1 MAQPGGNAT
10 GFTQFEYTFGVN
22 AMDLE
27 NRLCDVE
34 TDRRNRLHG
43 PVLRIGSPHGDHGT
57 YAVSTSEVSF
67 IVKAFL
73 PAKG

>member
-1 MAQPGGNAT
+1 MRRCA
-10 GFTQFEYTFGVN
+10 GFDPYETPRQLLEENNDIPTLEPAPDDHFAFSIN

-34 TDRRNRLHG
+34 TDCRNRLHG

-57 YAVSTSEVSF
+57 
-67 IVKAFL
+67 
-73 PAKG
+73 